1 MEIELMLS
9 EILPVPRPTNLYNL
23 LNDYRLNLC

>member
-9 EILPVPRPTNLYNL
+9 EILPVPRPNNPYNL
-23 LNDYRLNLC
+23 FSDYRLNLC